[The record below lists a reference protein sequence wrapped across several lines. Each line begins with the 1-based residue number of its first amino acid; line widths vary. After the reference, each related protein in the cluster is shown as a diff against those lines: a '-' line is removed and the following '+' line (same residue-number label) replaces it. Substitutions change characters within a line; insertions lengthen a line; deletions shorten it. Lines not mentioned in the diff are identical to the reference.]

1 MPSNSLQ
8 QPELYNRMLVVLN
21 NGQNDEA
28 LIRAYA
34 TDIKDKL
41 EKNDVAVLRMHMTK
55 TNEHPMAST
64 VQAILGILGALGIL
78 ILFLSSS
85 LIANTLSSLLNQHLR
100 HIGVMK
106 LVGARQKQ
114 VIILYITLII
124 GFSLLALA
132 LAVPLGGQGA
142 YGLSQFIADKLNFR
156 LLGYRLIPFALIIQ
170 IVIGLAVPILVGL
183 LPVIRGSRI
192 SVQRALSNDVTGEEK
207 VQTTSQAIIPI
218 RPVRSLLPGA
228 DSQTGYSFSTSTAH
242 LSAEYFPSQGQA
254 CLNPVYPH
262 HGGCD
267 LHRGLQCPNHAA

>member
-1 MPSNSLQ
+1 
-8 QPELYNRMLVVLN
+8 
-21 NGQNDEA
+21 
-28 LIRAYA
+28 
-34 TDIKDKL
+34 
-41 EKNDVAVLRMHMTK
+41 MTK

-207 VQTTSQAIIPI
+207 VRLQARPSSLYDRFDHFFREQTAKRGIHFP
-218 RPVRSLLPGA
+218 RPLLISLRNTFRHKGRLA
-228 DSQTGYSFSTSTAH
+228 
-242 LSAEYFPSQGQA
+242 
-254 CLNPVYPH
+254 
-262 HGGCD
+262 
-267 LHRGLQCPNHAA
+267 